1 MRPGL
6 VVSRGKDSAPM
17 LLSHLSTVLGG
28 MSASLPAEAAPPGG
42 IFWFYAGFIALV
54 LVFLALDL
62 GVFHRNAHVVSAKEA
77 ATWSVVWA
85 TCALLFT
92 IFVYFGYENHWLG
105 LGQNVPVVG
114 KPGETIT
121 LSGRD
126 AAEQYLTGYII
137 EWSLSVDNLF
147 VIAVIFSYF
156 AVPAIYQHRVL
167 FWGIMGALVMRGA
180 MIYVGKE
187 LIERYSWVTYLFGGF
202 LILTAIKM
210 AMSGEQSVHPDKT
223 FLVRTVRKLIP
234 VTSHYDGQKFLTRA
248 PDKTGVSRL
257 HATPLL
263 LALIVVEFTDLI
275 FAVDSV
281 PAIFGITGDPFIVLT
296 SNVFA
301 IMGLRSLYFLLAK
314 MLGTFRYLKPALV
327 LILLFVGTKM
337 LLVHT
342 QYKVDTTVSLMVVVG
357 LLGAG
362 VAASLLIPH
371 KDSPKDDPEVSPE
384 DRAKQE

>member
-1 MRPGL
+1 MVLP
-6 VVSRGKDSAPM
+6 
-17 LLSHLSTVLGG
+17 HLSNALC
-28 MSASLPAEAAPPGG
+28 SLPFSVLAESSTPGG
-42 IFWFYAGFIALV
+42 IFWFYVAFVALV

-62 GVFHRNAHVVSAKEA
+62 GVFHRHAHVVSAREA
-77 ATWSVVWA
+77 AMWSLVWA
-85 TCALLFT
+85 SCALLFT
-92 IFVYFGYENHWLG
+92 IFVYYGYENHWLG

-121 LSGRD
+121 LSGRA
-126 AAEQYLTGYII
+126 AAEQYLTGYVI

-180 MIYVGKE
+180 MIYVGTE

-248 PDKTGVSRL
+248 PDKTGISRL

-342 QYKVDTTVSLMVVVG
+342 QYKVDTTVSLLVVVG

-371 KDSPKDDPEVSPE
+371 KDSPADDPEVSPE